1 MPNPAAEA
9 KKAEGNNFFKKGD
22 YKQAIPFYTQAIEID
37 PSMHTYYS
45 NRSACYAGLLDW
57 ENAAKDG
64 ESCIRVNKQF
74 IKGYYRAAI
83 AFKSLERWEKAVET
97 IKMGL
102 GIDPSNQDL
111 KSIQRECEEESR
123 KLRVKNL
130 ITLAKKQM
138 DAKDYGDAVKTIDQ
152 GLRLDGGNSEL
163 TALMNQA
170 KPQFERMEKSR
181 QAGLSKTELLK
192 EEGDGHYKAARF
204 EDACASYTKCLDAL
218 GDNTCELALKCFSN
232 RSACYKQISNFD
244 GVCSDCSMVLDVDHE
259 NVKALIRRAQACE
272 AIEKYSIALQDVRAV
287 LQLPYDK
294 VGQANYQLAN
304 GMQHRLNRVVQQLKE
319 MRKKGNA

>member
-1 MPNPAAEA
+1 MPNSAAEA

-22 YKQAIPFYTQAIEID
+22 YRSAIPFYTEAIEID

-45 NRSACYAGLLDW
+45 NRSACYAGLNDW
-57 ENAAKDG
+57 ENALKDG
-64 ESCIRVNKQF
+64 ESCIKVNKQF

-83 AFKSLERWEKAVET
+83 ALKSLERWDKAVDT

-111 KSIQRECEEESR
+111 KGIQRECEEESR
-123 KLRVKNL
+123 KLKVAQLTKIAHEQVAN
-130 ITLAKKQM
+130 
-138 DAKDYGDAVKTIDQ
+138 GDFGTALKTIDQ
-152 GLRLDGGNSEL
+152 GLRLDGGNPTL
-163 TALMNQA
+163 TKLMNEA
-170 KPQFERMEKSR
+170 KPKWERQENQRK
-181 QAGLSKTELLK
+181 QGLSRTELLK
-192 EEGDGHYKAARF
+192 EEGDTHYKNARF
-204 EDACASYTKCLDAL
+204 EDACNSYTKCLDAL
-218 GDNTCELALKCFSN
+218 NDNTCELALKCFSN
-232 RSACYKQISNFD
+232 RSACYKQLSNFD
-244 GVCSDCSMVLDVDHE
+244 GVCSDCSMVLEVDPE

-272 AIEKYSIALQDVRAV
+272 ACEKYSIALQDVRAV

-319 MRKKGNA
+319 MRKRGNN